1 MKRITALLH
10 AYRLSDIVHA
20 LEAVG
25 PRRLSITHAHGLLSA
40 SNQREQEF
48 SVELGERM
56 TQEIQLDVFCEDV
69 DAASVSALRICSGLP
84 SSVRSSLAAI
94 LSTQSAVCSSLVAA
108 YLKASLM

>member
-10 AYRLSDIVHA
+10 AHRLSDIVHA

-25 PRRLSITHAHGLLSA
+25 QRRLSITHAHGLLSA
-40 SNQREQEF
+40 SSGREQEF

-69 DAASVSALRICSGLP
+69 DTASVIALLKRHGRTEQHVAGWI
-84 SSVRSSLAAI
+84 
-94 LSTQSAVCSSLVAA
+94 LVADLIESIPI
-108 YLKASLM
+108 YGGTE

>member
-10 AYRLSDIVHA
+10 AHRLSDIVHA

-25 PRRLSITHAHGLLSA
+25 QRRLSITHAHGLLSA

-69 DAASVSALRICSGLP
+69 DAASVIALLKRHGRTGQHVAGWIFVADLTAALP
-84 SSVRSSLAAI
+84 I
-94 LSTQSAVCSSLVAA
+94 DGGTE
-108 YLKASLM
+108 